1 MPTFVF
7 YRSKTKIDTQRG
19 ADQNALEEKV
29 KKWYTEGAEGDE
41 AEECLVKG
49 HVSEF
54 LLALA

>member
-7 YRSKTKIDTQRG
+7 YRSKTKIDTLRG

-29 KKWYTEGAEGDE
+29 KKWYNEGGEGDE

-49 HVSEF
+49 HVCIF
-54 LLALA
+54 D